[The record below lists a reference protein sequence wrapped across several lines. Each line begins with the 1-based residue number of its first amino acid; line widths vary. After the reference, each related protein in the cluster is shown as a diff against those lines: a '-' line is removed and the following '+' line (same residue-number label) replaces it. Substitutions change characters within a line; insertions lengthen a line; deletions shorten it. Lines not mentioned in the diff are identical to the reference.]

1 MKHTRFHA
9 VLVCLAV
16 LVWASSAA
24 AKDVSTQKLSV
35 RSEKASGVYAM
46 GEPIRWRVECTGDQP
61 ADGVDY
67 TLQRGEL
74 AMLRE
79 GKLKLND
86 GVTVVTARLNG
97 PGTLLLEVKSV
108 DANGREHKV
117 LGGAVVA
124 PAAIQPSSP
133 PPVDFRAFWDAK
145 LRELAEVPVNARLE
159 QADSGRD
166 GVDYWRITMDNV
178 HGRHIRGQLARPTTG
193 EKLPALLIP
202 QWAGVY
208 PLEKPWATDRAAE
221 GWLVLNIMAHDL
233 PIDEPAEFYQEQYD
247 GPLKNYW
254 AIGNDDR
261 DKSYFLPMYLAC
273 YRAADYL
280 TSRPDWDGRTL
291 VVCGTSQGG
300 QQTLVTA
307 GLHPRVTAALAL
319 VPAGCDML
327 GPEVG
332 RKGGWP
338 QWYDLTVGK
347 DPKKVH
353 ETSRYFDAVN
363 FAAQIKCPLL
373 IGLGLIDQTC
383 PPAGVLAAANQVDA
397 PKEVVILPVSGHQ
410 NENDSQQPFYD
421 RCYGA
426 WLPALRE
433 GKPAPV
439 NQP

>member
-1 MKHTRFHA
+1 MKHPRYFT
-9 VLVCLAV
+9 VVVGLAV

-24 AKDVSTQKLSV
+24 AKVASTQKLLV
-35 RSEKASGVYAM
+35 RSEKASGVYEA
-46 GEPIRWRVECTGDQP
+46 GEPIRWRVECTGGEP
-61 ADGVDY
+61 VAEVDY
-67 TLQRGEL
+67 TLQRGQL
-74 AMLRE
+74 TTLRE
-79 GKLKLND
+79 GKLRLSDGKAVLAAKLD
-86 GVTVVTARLNG
+86 R
-97 PGTLLLEVKSV
+97 PGTLLVEVSFVDSQGYERKAKS
-108 DANGREHKV
+108 
-117 LGGAVVA
+117 GAVVA
-124 PAAIQPSSP
+124 PYEIKPSAP
-133 PPVDFRAFWDAK
+133 PPVDFRAFWNAK
-145 LRELAEVPVNARLE
+145 LKELAKLPVNARLE
-159 QADSGRD
+159 RADSGRE
-166 GVDYWRITMDNV
+166 GVDYWQITMDNI
-178 HGRHIRGQLARPTTG
+178 HGRKIRGQLARPTEG

-208 PLEKPWATDRAAE
+208 PLEKEWATDRAAE
-221 GWLVLNIMAHDL
+221 GWLVLNILAHDL
-233 PIDEPAEFYQEQYD
+233 PIDEPAKFYREQTV
-247 GPLKNYW
+247 GPLRDYW

-261 DKSYFLPMYLAC
+261 DQSYFLPMYLAC

-280 TSRPDWDGRTL
+280 TGRPDWDGRTL

-327 GPEVG
+327 GPEIG

-338 QWYDLTVGK
+338 QWYSWTAGK
-347 DPKKVH
+347 DPAKVH

-363 FAAQIKCPLL
+363 FAAKIKCPLL
-373 IGLGLIDQTC
+373 VATGLVDQTC

-397 PKEVVILPVSGHQ
+397 PKEVIILPTSGHQ
-410 NENDSQQPFYD
+410 NEHDSQQPFYD